1 MTHGMTRSIVRSA
14 LTFSL
19 ISASLL
25 AGCAPQREL
34 PRQVPQSANPSA
46 VVALELAFA
55 REAKEKGEYTALRK
69 YAARDAMVFS
79 PQPVLFSEYAKDQKG
94 PETGT
99 RWQPHEVYLSCDGR
113 TAITTGA
120 WQQGAE
126 TGYFTTVWQ
135 WFPRSK
141 TEATL
146 QPQGTIG
153 EGEWKW
159 RLRHSDTLKKAMPRA
174 ETITTKVA
182 SCKGRASAPLKA
194 PPIGAKMK
202 VGLSIDQSLQW
213 EWVVTEDGARN
224 FSASLW
230 NGASLDDV
238 IIQQVAAPAAKP

>member
-1 MTHGMTRSIVRSA
+1 MTRSIVRSA
-14 LTFSL
+14 LPFFL

-55 REAKEKGEYTALRK
+55 REAKEKGEYTAFRK
-69 YAARDAMVFS
+69 YAARDAIVFR
-79 PQPVLFSEYAKDQKG
+79 PQPVLFSEYAKGMKD
-94 PETGT
+94 PVTAT

-120 WQQGAE
+120 WQEGKE

-141 TEATL
+141 TEAAL

-159 RLRHSDTLKKAMPRA
+159 TLRHGDTLKEPMQRA
-174 ETITTKVA
+174 ESITTKVA
-182 SCKGRASAPLKA
+182 SCKGRANAPLSA

-202 VGLSIDQSLQW
+202 TGLSIDQSLQW
-213 EWVVTEDGARN
+213 TWVVTPDGARN
-224 FSASLW
+224 FSASMW
-230 NGASLDDV
+230 NGASLDNM
-238 IIQQVAAPAAKP
+238 IIQQVAAPTAKP